1 VLIVISGPSGAG
13 KGTLCEA
20 VPSIPL
26 ALSWTTRPRRTTDK
40 PRQYRYVNEQEFTRG
55 EENGSLLEW
64 VRFGDYSYGLAV
76 PPKDTLCITDIDV
89 HGAIALSTNSMIDS
103 LFIAVLPPE
112 PMMRVLK
119 ERLKSRGDTNEF
131 DIARRLRIA
140 REEIQTIR
148 DRADIWLPRNVV
160 INDNALTARD
170 QLFAVL
176 TANGVNPKLLHPAN
190 S

>member
-1 VLIVISGPSGAG
+1 
-13 KGTLCEA
+13 
-20 VPSIPL
+20 
-26 ALSWTTRPRRTTDK
+26 
-40 PRQYRYVNEQEFTRG
+40 
-55 EENGSLLEW
+55 
-64 VRFGDYSYGLAV
+64 
-76 PPKDTLCITDIDV
+76 
-89 HGAIALSTNSMIDS
+89 MIDS

-112 PMMRVLK
+112 PMMRVLEK
-119 ERLKSRGDTNEF
+119 RLKSRGDTNEL
-131 DIARRLRIA
+131 DIARRLGIA

-148 DRADIWLPRNVV
+148 DRTDIWLPRNVV